1 MLSDKGMGIA
11 SEGCKESN
19 EADIHDLC
27 LPASIG
33 GIRLGSKVLVSFMM
47 MAVYLSNY
55 LRYARILLRVE
66 QVKNRKSKM
75 FEDGLDD

>member
-1 MLSDKGMGIA
+1 MLSGKGMGVA

-47 MAVYLSNY
+47 AVLYLSICA
-55 LRYARILLRVE
+55 YARILLRVD
-66 QVKNRKSKM
+66 QVKNRNRKQ
-75 FEDGLDD
+75 EI